1 MNMKKKS
8 FAGMFVKRWLIALAV
23 AIPVCIALTHIICKY
38 VREES
43 AEDYLGAHQSIWHN
57 HNLLNTVGLN
67 DGTDEDL
74 NKERYIT
81 LHQMSLARFGSIVID
96 QDDNLVAPIEDI
108 AIMRTT
114 VVPRGVRI
122 CDISYFEELN
132 IEDDL
137 ALFTYDYYV
146 NDTEFLPG
154 KCEVYH
160 SGDMR
165 GSQMLYEVDLTPE
178 NTEGYTHITEKPGI
192 IVFSLRRSE
201 EEIETLIHP
210 EYHYEYHSG
219 TDHTYVKATKGFMK
233 YIFYEQTYEGYSEGG
248 FHLLS
253 AKTVDIWE
261 IGKTKFITTYVI
273 MVTLSVFVG
282 VIWALISHKNYEKLR
297 FQQIMTN
304 SLAHDLK
311 SPITVVSGY
320 VENIEQN
327 ICPEKKEV
335 YISSIGQNVGHMN
348 DIISNIIE
356 LSKLENN
363 KKKLEKTPCCGAS
376 VINKVLAEYE
386 ELIKEKELTVEVL
399 GDGIFMWNEMAITR
413 AFDNLINN
421 AVTHSPKNGII
432 IINISHKSIEICN
445 SYNNQITVK
454 PEQLFDPFVKGDASR
469 GSSGTGLGLCIA
481 NGIFD
486 MHKLDASIE
495 LGEMF
500 KVKIEKVNLV
510 KKYRLL
516 IIIATAVI
524 LLGAIAGG
532 IYSCWYNSNHITY
545 VATGSGTESDSEE

>member
-1 MNMKKKS
+1 MPFYDPLCFFLHKLCANEHQNERS
-8 FAGMFVKRWLIALAV
+8 NGCNERTEEDILIGDERVGSVTVKHL
-23 AIPVCIALTHIICKY
+23 
-38 VREES
+38 VRI
-43 AEDYLGAHQSIWHN
+43 AEDPRADLRTDNARNKHLREDPHTLEHTRLANGRKVADLCAKYCHRCKITAHH
-57 HNLLNTVGLN
+57 
-67 DGTDEDL
+67 
-74 NKERYIT
+74 KER
-81 LHQMSLARFGSIVID
+81 ANKNER
-96 QDDNLVAPIEDI
+96 
-108 AIMRTT
+108 
-114 VVPRGVRI
+114 
-122 CDISYFEELN
+122 
-132 IEDDL
+132 
-137 ALFTYDYYV
+137 
-146 NDTEFLPG
+146 
-154 KCEVYH
+154 
-160 SGDMR
+160 
-165 GSQMLYEVDLTPE
+165 LT
-178 NTEGYTHITEKPGI
+178 
-192 IVFSLRRSE
+192 R
-201 EEIETLIHP
+201 
-210 EYHYEYHSG
+210 
-219 TDHTYVKATKGFMK
+219 
-233 YIFYEQTYEGYSEGG
+233 
-248 FHLLS
+248 
-253 AKTVDIWE
+253 
-261 IGKTKFITTYVI
+261 
-273 MVTLSVFVG
+273 
-282 VIWALISHKNYEKLR
+282 
-297 FQQIMTN
+297 
-304 SLAHDLK
+304 
-311 SPITVVSGY
+311 
-320 VENIEQN
+320 ENIEQN

>member
-1 MNMKKKS
+1 
-8 FAGMFVKRWLIALAV
+8 MFVKRWLIALAV
-23 AIPVCIALTHIICKY
+23 AVPVCIALTHIICKY
-38 VREES
+38 VREET
-43 AEDYLGAHQSIWHN
+43 AEDYLNAHKFIWHD
-57 HNLLNTVGLN
+57 HNLLNTVIIN
-67 DGTDEDL
+67 DGTDEEL

-81 LHQMSLARFGSIVID
+81 LHQMSYARFGSIVVD
-96 QDDNLVAPIEDI
+96 LDDNLVAPIEDI

-114 VVPRGVRI
+114 IVPRGVRI
-122 CDISYFEELN
+122 CDISYFEGLD

-137 ALFTYDYYV
+137 VLFTYDYYV

-160 SGDMR
+160 SSDMR
-165 GSQMLYEVDLTPE
+165 GLAMLYEVDLTPE
-178 NTEGYTHITEKPGI
+178 DTEGYTHITEKPGI
-192 IVFSLRRSE
+192 IAFSIRRSE
-201 EEIETLIHP
+201 EEINSLINP
-210 EYHYEYHSG
+210 TYHYKYASG
-219 TDHTYVKATKGFMK
+219 SDCTYVKASKGFMK
-233 YIFYEQTYEGYSEGG
+233 YIFYETTYEAYGDGG
-248 FHLLS
+248 FRLWS
-253 AKTVDIWE
+253 EKTVDIWE
-261 IGKTKFITTYVI
+261 IGKQKFITTYVI
-273 MVTLSVFVG
+273 MGTLSAFVG
-282 VIWALISHKNYEKLR
+282 AIWALISHKNYEKLR
-297 FQQIMTN
+297 YQQILTN

-327 ICPEKKEV
+327 ICPEKKDA

-356 LSKLENN
+356 LSKLETN
-363 KKKLEKTPCCGAS
+363 KKKMEKTQCCGATI
-376 VINKVLAEYE
+376 INKVLAEYE
-386 ELIKEKELTVEVL
+386 ELIKEKELTVEVS

-421 AVTHSPKNGII
+421 AVTHSPKKGVIT
-432 IINISHKSIEICN
+432 INISQKSIEISN

-454 PEQLFDPFVKGDASR
+454 PELLFDPFVKGDASR

-481 NGIFD
+481 KGIFD

-495 LGEMF
+495 LGDMF
-500 KVKIEKVNLV
+500 KVKIEKVNLI

-516 IIIATAVI
+516 IIVAASVI

-545 VATGSGTESDSEE
+545 TSTGSGTESDSEEETTEETEEQN